1 VKTKGEIR
9 CKISAL
15 LAGLNDRRTRNGE
28 NLQRHC
34 RTYVDRQRGTR
45 SPLRPFAGMG
55 DSLFSPLPLRGI
67 TLANRLVVSPM
78 CEYSSADGFAND
90 WHLVHLGSRAVGGA
104 GLVFTEAT
112 AVVPDGRISPE
123 DLGIWKDDHIAMLA
137 RIASFI
143 REHGSVAGIQ
153 LAHAGRK
160 ASTAAPWKGGKPI
173 GIEEG
178 GWSPIF
184 APSAIPFAEE
194 YQTPVAVDEAGIRSL
209 VSSFATAATRA
220 LDAGF
225 QVIEIHA
232 AHGYLINEF
241 LSPLSNTRTDDF
253 GGSFENRTRLLRQ
266 IIEAVRAVWP
276 ESLLLFVRIS
286 ATEWTA
292 GGWDIE
298 QSVEL
303 ARMIAPLGVDLI
315 DCSSGGNVP
324 KVRIPLGPGYQV
336 SLAERVR
343 KESGVPT
350 GAVGL
355 ITSARQADD
364 IVRSGKAELVFL
376 AREELRDPYFPLHA
390 AKELG
395 AHIAWPKQYLRAKD

>member
-1 VKTKGEIR
+1 M
-9 CKISAL
+9 A
-15 LAGLNDRRTRNGE
+15 
-28 NLQRHC
+28 
-34 RTYVDRQRGTR
+34 
-45 SPLRPFAGMG
+45 
-55 DSLFSPLPLRGI
+55 DSLFSPLTIRAI
-67 TLANRLVVSPM
+67 TLANRVAVSPM
-78 CEYSSADGFAND
+78 CEYSSTDGFAND

-112 AVVPDGRISPE
+112 AVVPEGRISPE
-123 DLGIWKDDHIAMLA
+123 DLGIWKDEHIPMLA
-137 RIASFI
+137 RITSFI
-143 REHGSVAGIQ
+143 REHGSVAGMQ

-173 GIEEG
+173 GGEAG

-184 APSAIPFAEE
+184 APSAIPFDHG
-194 YQTPVAVDEAGIRSL
+194 YQTPAALDTMGVRHL
-209 VSSFATAATRA
+209 VSSFASATRRA

-225 QVIEIHA
+225 QIIELHA

-241 LSPLSNTRTDDF
+241 LSPLSNKRTDEY
-253 GGSFENRTRLLRQ
+253 GGSFENRTRVLRE
-266 IIEAVRAVWP
+266 IIEAVRETWP
-276 ESLLLFVRIS
+276 ESLPLFVRIS
-286 ATEWTA
+286 ATEWTD

-324 KVRIPLGPGYQV
+324 KVRIPTGPGYQV
-336 SLAERVR
+336 PLAERVR
-343 KESGVPT
+343 SESAVRT

-355 ITSARQADD
+355 ITSARQADE
-364 IVRSGKAELVFL
+364 IVRSGKADLVLL

-395 AHIAWPKQYLRAKD
+395 AQIAWPKQYLRARD